1 MLIIFSGLSGTGKT
15 TLARALAQRLGAVY
29 LRADT
34 IEQALR
40 EGGIEQI
47 DERGY
52 RVGYR
57 VATENLLLGQTVIA
71 DSVNPWPL
79 TRRAWREA
87 AERAGVP
94 YLDVEVVC
102 SDLKKHRLRVEARRA
117 DIEGFRLPDWE
128 SVICRDYRDWDEPVL
143 RVDTAEM
150 SVDEA
155 VRVIVDAADESNSG
169 GAASAGY

>member
-40 EGGIEQI
+40 EGGMEQI
-47 DERGY
+47 DDRGY

-57 VATENLLLGQTVIA
+57 VASENLRLGSTVIA

-79 TRRAWREA
+79 TRRAWRDA
-87 AERAGVP
+87 AERAGAK

-102 SDLKKHRLRVEARRA
+102 SDVAEHRRRVEARRA
-117 DIEGFRLPDWE
+117 DIEGFELPDWE

-155 VRVIVDAADESNSG
+155 VALIIRAISGDERADAASIG
-169 GAASAGY
+169 